1 MKDTET
7 KERFIEL
14 RARGL
19 SYDAIAKELALSKQ
33 TLINWSKELKI
44 EIANLKSIC
53 LDTIFTQYYVYKD
66 SRVKLLGETLEKLR
80 IELEKRD
87 ISNIPT
93 DKLLSLFIKY
103 SEALRNEESNV
114 MFQGTA
120 SPVEHMFEQN
130 GMTQTTSWTA

>member
-103 SEALRNEESNV
+103 SEAY
-114 MFQGTA
+114 
-120 SPVEHMFEQN
+120 
-130 GMTQTTSWTA
+130 